1 MFFEKKKYK
10 RLGEIL
16 TEKGLIT
23 ESELQKALRYSRE
36 KGKPLGES
44 LVDSGFV
51 TWDEIVHALAEQWG
65 VKPLDKIPTAIP
77 PDIISKIPRNMIDEL
92 KVIPLEVKD
101 DGTIVVVTDIT
112 SDLQKIQSSLKFLF
126 GKPPEILLT
135 SPVTFEYL
143 YKSFVLGTPE
153 DLFDE
158 VGTEE
163 EELETEDLAALVGEE
178 EENAPI
184 IKLVSMI
191 IHRAIER
198 DASDIHIEPYR
209 NIVKVRYRMDG
220 MLKNV
225 LSYPKIQHNAVV
237 IRIKILANLDISER
251 RLPQDGKFYLR
262 AAGEQYDF
270 RVSTVPTVHGEKIVM
285 RVLKVSSA
293 NKKLEDLG
301 FNEYNVDGIN
311 RLLSEPYGIIL
322 VTGPTGSGKSTTLV
336 AMINELIDETVNI
349 VTAEDPVEY
358 TIEGAV
364 QCQVKPE
371 IGLTFAKYLRTFLR
385 QDPDVIMVGEIRDT
399 ETAQLAVE
407 ASMTGHLVL
416 STLHTNDASSA
427 IDRLRNMGVDPR
439 LVSSSLLGVI
449 AQRLVRKINKR
460 CRIRKLPLRPDLA
473 YYFKQYFQ
481 DYNYEPVEYK
491 LEETDQC
498 NELYRGR
505 TAIGEVLI
513 VDDSLRDL
521 IAEGANVKEIQK
533 AAVDNGMRP
542 MFIDG
547 LEKVLKGETTVE
559 EILRVVHFPEL

>member
-16 TEKGLIT
+16 IEKGLIT
-23 ESELQKALRYSRE
+23 ESELQKALRYSKE

-65 VKPLDKIPTAIP
+65 VKPLEKIPTAIP
-77 PDIISKIPRNMIDEL
+77 PEILSKIPRNMIDEL
-92 KVIPLEVKD
+92 RVIPIEMKE
-101 DGTIVVVTDIT
+101 DGTLVVVTDIT
-112 SDLQKIQSSLKFLF
+112 SDLQKIQSSLKFLL
-126 GKPPEILLT
+126 GKSPEILLT

-158 VGTEE
+158 FGVEE
-163 EELETEDLAALVGEE
+163 EDETEDLAAMVGEE

-191 IHRAIER
+191 VHRAIEK

-209 NIVKVRYRMDG
+209 NMVRVRYRMDG

-251 RLPQDGKFYLR
+251 RLPQDGKFYLKV
-262 AAGEQYDF
+262 AGEQYDF
-270 RVSTVPTVHGEKIVM
+270 RVSTVPTVHGEKVVM

-301 FNEYNVDGIN
+301 FNEYNVERIN
-311 RLLSEPYGIIL
+311 QLISEPYGIIL

-336 AMINELIDETVNI
+336 AMINELIDETINI

-358 TIEGAV
+358 TIEGVV
-364 QCQVKPE
+364 QCQVRPE

-416 STLHTNDASSA
+416 STLHTNDAASA

-449 AQRLVRKINKR
+449 AQRLVRKINRR

-473 YYFKQYFQ
+473 YYYNQYFQ
-481 DYNYEPVEYK
+481 DYDYEPVEYK
-491 LEETDQC
+491 PEETEQC

-513 VDDSLRDL
+513 VNSAIREM
-521 IAEGANVKEIQK
+521 ISEGSNVKEIQK
-533 AAVDNGMRP
+533 AAISNGMRP
-542 MFIDG
+542 MFVDG

>member
-23 ESELQKALRYSRE
+23 ESELQKALRYSKE

-65 VKPLDKIPTAIP
+65 VKPLEKIPTAIP
-77 PDIISKIPRNMIDEL
+77 PEILSKIPRNMIDEL
-92 KVIPLEVKD
+92 RVIPIEMKE
-101 DGTIVVVTDIT
+101 DGTLVVVTDIT
-112 SDLQKIQSSLKFLF
+112 SDLQKIQSSLKFLL
-126 GKPPEILLT
+126 GKSPEILLT

-158 VGTEE
+158 FGVEE
-163 EELETEDLAALVGEE
+163 EDETEDLAAMVGEE

-191 IHRAIER
+191 VHRAIEK

-209 NIVKVRYRMDG
+209 NMVRVRYRMDG

-251 RLPQDGKFYLR
+251 RLPQDGKFYLKV
-262 AAGEQYDF
+262 AGEQYDF
-270 RVSTVPTVHGEKIVM
+270 RVSTVPTVHGEKVVM

-301 FNEYNVDGIN
+301 FNEYNVERIN
-311 RLLSEPYGIIL
+311 QLISEPYGIIL

-336 AMINELIDETVNI
+336 AMINELIDETINI

-358 TIEGAV
+358 TIEGVV
-364 QCQVKPE
+364 QCQVRPE

-416 STLHTNDASSA
+416 STLHTNDAASA

-449 AQRLVRKINKR
+449 AQRLVRKINRR
-460 CRIRKLPLRPDLA
+460 CKVRKMPLRPDLA
-473 YYFKQYFQ
+473 YYYNQYFQ
-481 DYNYEPVEYK
+481 DYDYEPVEYK
-491 LEETDQC
+491 PEETEQC
-498 NELYRGR
+498 SELYRGR

-513 VDDSLRDL
+513 VNSAIREM
-521 IAEGANVKEIQK
+521 ISEGSNVKEIQK
-533 AAVDNGMRP
+533 AAISNGMRP
-542 MFIDG
+542 MFVDG